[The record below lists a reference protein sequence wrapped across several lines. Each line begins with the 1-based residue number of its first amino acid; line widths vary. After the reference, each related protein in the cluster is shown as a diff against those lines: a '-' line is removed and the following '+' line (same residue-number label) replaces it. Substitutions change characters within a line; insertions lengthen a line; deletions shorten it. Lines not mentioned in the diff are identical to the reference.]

1 MPFKMTVEFASAM
14 VTVIPII
21 MLVAAVEFNSFHRTL
36 EDSHN
41 EVLHSM
47 SEKIQA
53 AGEGRE
59 IPADRH
65 RPRRTYWTVWAW
77 LALWASQ
84 TGAEVQ
90 LIRWL
95 AGDAR
100 QPDPLTAQIVANIAI
115 LGFAAVLVVPLIQQ
129 ILDTRSRRLRLD
141 AMVVE
146 LESLRSRNGAR

>member
-1 MPFKMTVEFASAM
+1 MPFKMTEEFASAM

-36 EDSHN
+36 EDAHN

-53 AGEGRE
+53 AREGRE
-59 IPADRH
+59 VPAGRH
-65 RPRRTYWTVWAW
+65 RTRRTYWTVWAW
-77 LALWASQ
+77 LALWASH

-100 QPDPLTAQIVANIAI
+100 QPDPLTAQVVANIAI
-115 LGFAAVLVVPLIQQ
+115 LGFAAILLVPLIQQ
-129 ILDTRSRRLRLD
+129 VLDTRSRRLRFE
-141 AMVVE
+141 AMVME
-146 LESLRSRNGAR
+146 LESLRSRSGTR